1 MPDPLNLP
9 ERKDADGEW
18 HQVVRDVCYWCGC
31 HYLHAEDDRDL
42 VWEPGKD
49 REKACSDDECECH
62 TAPLVGGTATERVVA
77 GRLLR
82 LGEFPQGHQVGRR
95 RAGPCLPRR

>member
-42 VWEPGKD
+42 VWEPGKE
-49 REKACSDDECECH
+49 REKVLFRRRVRMPH
-62 TAPLVGGTATERVVA
+62 GAPRRPAPRLIVA
-77 GRLLR
+77 GRVRSGIPLVI
-82 LGEFPQGHQVGRR
+82 P
-95 RAGPCLPRR
+95 PP

>member
-1 MPDPLNLP
+1 MPGPLNLP

-42 VWEPGKD
+42 VWEPGKEH
-49 REKACSDDECECH
+49 EKTCSDDECECH
-62 TAPLVGGTATERVVA
+62 TAPLVGQHRE
-77 GRLLR
+77 
-82 LGEFPQGHQVGRR
+82 
-95 RAGPCLPRR
+95 